1 MRAEYIRFHGIFCDD
16 MMIYNEDASGAAV
29 YNFQYFDELFD
40 YLMKK
45 KIRPIFEISFTPT
58 LLKSGE
64 VTVFGWK
71 GNITPPRDYKKYAQ
85 MVKATILH
93 AAGRYGM
100 DEVENWK
107 FEIWNEP
114 SLYQLFWRGDFSQ
127 YMALY
132 EILSRIRTVRSE

>member
-1 MRAEYIRFHGIFCDD
+1 
-16 MMIYNEDASGAAV
+16 
-29 YNFQYFDELFD
+29 
-40 YLMKK
+40 MKK
-45 KIRPIFEISFTPT
+45 KIRPIFEISSTPT

-64 VTVFGWK
+64 VTVFWWK